1 MIAIVVLN
9 SPIHGLLLVFMS
21 LTLDS
26 PYPTKRPPT
35 YQHIG
40 QVFSADDTPRL
51 LDIEG
56 FIRGVPI
63 PSSCRKNVDWIY
75 G

>member
-1 MIAIVVLN
+1 MIAIVAIN
-9 SPIHGLLLVFMS
+9 FRARGETPPQPS
-21 LTLDS
+21 LYFRR

-35 YQHIG
+35 YQHVG
-40 QVFSADDTPRL
+40 QVFDANDSPRL
-51 LDIEG
+51 FDIEG

-63 PSSCRKNVDWIY
+63 PSKCRKNVDWIY